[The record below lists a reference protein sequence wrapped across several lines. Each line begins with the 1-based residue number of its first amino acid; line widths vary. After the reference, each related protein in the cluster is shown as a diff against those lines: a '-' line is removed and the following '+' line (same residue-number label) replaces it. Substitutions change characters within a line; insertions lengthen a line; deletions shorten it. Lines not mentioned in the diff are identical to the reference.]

1 MVMTKTSF
9 SLSKYQQV
17 RETGIKH
24 AFPRATHLLWLF
36 LFKKK
41 KKKKKK
47 KHIFFLISLSFYFF
61 SHSSLFTFFFFSR
74 I

>member
-47 KHIFFLISLSFYFF
+47 KHIFFLISLSFIFLVTLHF
-61 SHSSLFTFFFFSR
+61 LPFFFFSR